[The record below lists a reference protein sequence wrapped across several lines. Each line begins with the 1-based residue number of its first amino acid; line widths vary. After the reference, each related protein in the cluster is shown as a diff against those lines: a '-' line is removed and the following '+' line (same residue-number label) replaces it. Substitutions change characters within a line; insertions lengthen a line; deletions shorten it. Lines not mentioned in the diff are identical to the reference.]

1 MSLHSNE
8 YVMKGFFKPKNVK
21 KYKGNAKNIVYRS
34 SWELSY
40 MMKLDADPN
49 VVAWMSEEFF
59 IPYTD
64 KATGRFGHYY
74 PDFWVKKKDGKVFVI
89 EIKPHAQVKEPKRGK
104 KSQRVFLNEVLTYG
118 KNQGK
123 WESAKRYC
131 DKKGWEFVILTE
143 KELKLW

>member
-1 MSLHSNE
+1 MAGP
-8 YVMKGFFKPKNVK
+8 MKGVFKPKNRK
-21 KYKGNAKNIVYRS
+21 KYKGNHKNIVYRS

-49 VVAWMSEEFF
+49 VVEWSSEEFF

-64 KATGRFGHYY
+64 KATGRYGHYY
-74 PDFWVKKKDGKVFVI
+74 PDMLVKRKEGNKIKTYLI
-89 EIKPHAQVKEPKRGK
+89 EIKPLAQVKEPKRGNKSEK
-104 KSQRVFLNEVLTYG
+104 KFLNEVLTYG
-118 KNQGK
+118 RNLGK

-131 DKKGWEFVILTE
+131 EKKGWEFVILTE